1 MKAPRILV
9 AGAGN
14 LFLGDDGFGPAVAA
28 QLGREP
34 LPEGVVV
41 RDYGIRG
48 LHLAYELLD
57 PPQLLIVVDALS
69 RGQEPGTLF
78 VVEREGAEA
87 AGPGPGGRSPRH
99 DLARR
104 VRRRGGAG
112 GDVAARAHRGLRAAA
127 LDEAIGLSAPVAQ
140 AVESAA
146 HLVRRLVER
155 ELATGPAA
163 VPASVPGAVPRGDHP

>member
-1 MKAPRILV
+1 VKAPRILV

-78 VVEREGAEA
+78 VVEREGAEGEA
-87 AGPGPGGRSPRH
+87 P
-99 DLARR
+99 DLAADPH
-104 VRRRGGAG
+104 GLTLPAMFAG
-112 GDVAARAHRGLRAAA
+112 VAALGVELPRVLIVGCEPLA
-127 LDEAIGLSAPVAQ
+127 LDESLELSAPVAR
-140 AVESAA
+140 AVEPAA
-146 HLVRRLVER
+146 RLVRGLIER
-155 ELATGPAA
+155 ELAA
-163 VPASVPGAVPRGDHP
+163 VQQGDHA